1 MFVTPPLAGGERK
14 RRAFILSFPRL
25 QEWQEATWPL
35 PARIAAT
42 DGQAAAA
49 DERAPRATT
58 LGLRTENRRSPLTT
72 HAIRGAGLRR
82 LSIVA
87 PAALTWGILE
97 RLKGLQRRSPRLL
110 DLT

>member
-1 MFVTPPLAGGERK
+1 MFVTPPLAGARGSD
-14 RRAFILSFPRL
+14 AHLSFHSRVCRNGKK
-25 QEWQEATWPL
+25 PL
-35 PARIAAT
+35 GRSPARIAAT

-49 DERAPRATT
+49 DERAPRAAT